1 MFLIVQNDPLCPPG
15 GLVQILDNSGHPWRC
30 LAAYAAEPFPDPATL
45 TGIVVLG
52 GEMGVHDT
60 AEHPHLAR
68 VVDFIRASI
77 KVGTPLLGI
86 CLGGQ
91 LLSHAAGGVVSSPS
105 PHRETGICTVDLNA
119 DGSADPLFAGV
130 TNPFVTFQLHSDSF
144 TVPPG
149 GTLLAS
155 SAACPAQAFRL
166 PGCVY
171 GVQFHPEVDR
181 AIVGDWDGLFSP
193 RADYLSGFVASEAA
207 FNADSHAILAN
218 FISLAADSRLS

>member
-1 MFLIVQNDPLCPPG
+1 MFLIVQNDPLCPAG
-15 GLVQILDNSGHPWRC
+15 GLLRLLDDSGHPYRC
-30 LAAYAAEPFPDPATL
+30 LAAYAAETFPDPATC

-60 AEHPHLAR
+60 AEHPHIAL
-68 VVDFIRASI
+68 VVDFIRAALTA
-77 KVGTPLLGI
+77 GTPLLGI

-105 PHRETGICTVDLNA
+105 PHREMGICGVELNGE
-119 DGSADPLFAGV
+119 GSADPLFAGIA
-130 TNPFVTFQLHSDSF
+130 THFVTFQLHNDSF

-155 SAACPAQAFRL
+155 SDACPFQAFRL

-171 GVQFHPEVDR
+171 GVQFHPEVGR
-181 AIVGDWDGLFSP
+181 AIVDAWDGLFSP
-193 RADYLSGFVASEAA
+193 RADYLSGFIAAEAA
-207 FNADSHAILAN
+207 FNAASHAILAN
-218 FISLAADSRLS
+218 FISLAAAPRLS